1 MSKARIMIVEDE
13 AIIASAMKMD
23 LQNMGY
29 DVASVVHSGEK
40 ALSRIEDE
48 KPDLILMDIVLA
60 GEMDGIETAEKIRS
74 SSGIPVI
81 YITAYSNEEII
92 KKAKLAEP
100 FGYIIKP
107 AKERDLRIAIEIALY
122 RREMEMEREKL
133 IRELKEALANVKTL
147 KGLLPICAW
156 CKKIRDDK
164 GYWEQVE
171 SYLGRHADVEFT
183 HGACPECFKKLLEE
197 GDDPK

>member
-1 MSKARIMIVEDE
+1 MIVEDE

-29 DVASVVHSGEK
+29 DVASVVHTGEK
-40 ALSRIEDE
+40 ALSKIEDE
-48 KPDLILMDIVLA
+48 KPDLILMDIVLG
-60 GEMDGIETAEKIRS
+60 GEMDGIETAEKIRA

-81 YITAYSNEEII
+81 YITAYSNEEIVR
-92 KKAKLAEP
+92 KAKIAEP

-122 RREMEMEREKL
+122 KREMEMEREKL

-147 KGLLPICAW
+147 KGLLPICAG

-171 SYLGRHADVEFT
+171 AYLGSHADVEFT
-183 HGACPECFKKLLEE
+183 HGACPECLKKLLKEV
-197 GDDPK
+197 DDLE